1 MVVRWRTPLKSDIFV
16 SPSWSSACELQK
28 KKKAETREWE
38 NSRVTNWETRN
49 WVIGESQSAT
59 CEQWPSWWTTTKRS
73 PSPTWSS
80 SGSARSGRRGAKR
93 RRLRRRQRGIY
104 RARAADNWSAPSP
117 DPKRC
122 RPSRDRFCRL
132 AGGSGSTLPIAFTSL
147 VRRRF
152 ELFMFL
158 RFYHFRLK
166 IWFFLAIKVRILTF
180 GLCSQCFLIIIQSHF
195 SFSVSLFAAN

>member
-1 MVVRWRTPLKSDIFV
+1 MWHVSKSSMYKIR
-16 SPSWSSACELQK
+16 SSADERIWNPIYLFPRRGFQPPNSR
-28 KKKAETREWE
+28 KKKAETTERE
-38 NSRVTNWETRN
+38 NSRVTDWETRN
-49 WVIGESQSAT
+49 WVTSESQSAT
-59 CEQWPSWWTTTKRS
+59 CEQWPSWWTTTTRS
-73 PSPTWSS
+73 PSPTWSY

-93 RRLRRRQRGIY
+93 RRLRRRRGGIC

-166 IWFFLAIKVRILTF
+166 FWFFWPLK
-180 GLCSQCFLIIIQSHF
+180 
-195 SFSVSLFAAN
+195 